1 MLQQS
6 SPIRIFFVHLS
17 MSFCGSYTS
26 SVNNVSSNI
35 NMGISIVAA
44 AGNERD
50 DACDRSP
57 ASAPGVITVASSAQG
72 DYVSFFMNGVSC
84 VNILIRTEPAEL

>member
-1 MLQQS
+1 MLQQL

-17 MSFCGSYTS
+17 MSFRGLYTS
-26 SVNNVSSNI
+26 SVNNMSSNII
-35 NMGISIVAA
+35 NMGISIIAA

-50 DACDRSP
+50 DDCDRSP

-72 DYVSFFMNGVSC
+72 DYVSFFMNCVSC
-84 VNILIRTEPAEL
+84 AIY